1 MQIDPYVDPKSLSV
15 NNIPSIRFGAGFL
28 TRTFARLVKEL
39 VDIARDIADRQK
51 GVHDKEKERGSKDIQ
66 VTCHWGELLEA
77 LLCCL
82 QSGWDHYFNA
92 LNSGLLS
99 HGSRPCLSSFHDG
112 ATN

>member
-51 GVHDKEKERGSKDIQ
+51 GVHDKEKERGNKDIQ
-66 VTCHWGELLEA
+66 VTYMSMGELLEA
-77 LLCCL
+77 LLCCF

-99 HGSRPCLSSFHDG
+99 HGSRPSLSCFHD
-112 ATN
+112 

>member
-66 VTCHWGELLEA
+66 VTCQWGKIL
-77 LLCCL
+77 
-82 QSGWDHYFNA
+82 
-92 LNSGLLS
+92 
-99 HGSRPCLSSFHDG
+99 
-112 ATN
+112 